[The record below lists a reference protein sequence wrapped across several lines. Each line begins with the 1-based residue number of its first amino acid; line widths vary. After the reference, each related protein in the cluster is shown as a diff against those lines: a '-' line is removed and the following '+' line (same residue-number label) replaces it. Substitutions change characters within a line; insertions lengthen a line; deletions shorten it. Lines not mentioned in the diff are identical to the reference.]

1 MDRKLT
7 GKEVV
12 VSARVVKGLNV
23 AVNKRGK
30 KTHVD
35 PDSENEKFYFESVR
49 LKKSKQKNLMR

>member
-7 GKEVV
+7 GKEV

-35 PDSENEKFYFESVR
+35 PDSEN
-49 LKKSKQKNLMR
+49 